1 MKIRILISLVLM
13 SILFTSCSSSTDVEK
28 ISSVTV
34 SGLSLDPYD
43 VELSHSVVIPITKS
57 SAIFIMEECYESY
70 NISLGE
76 PELID
81 ENWVFNCTPEVPNF
95 QIIVS
100 RNNGNVTISEF
111 G

>member
-13 SILFTSCSSSTDVEK
+13 SILIAGCDSTDVEK

-34 SGLSLDPYD
+34 YGMSPEPYEL
-43 VELSHSVVIPITKS
+43 ELSHSVIIPITKS
-57 SAIFIMEECYESY
+57 SAIFIMEECYEDYS
-70 NISLGE
+70 ISLGE

-81 ENWVFNCTPEVPNF
+81 ENWVFFWSPEYPDFEIKVN
-95 QIIVS
+95 
-100 RNNGNVTISEF
+100 RNNGDVSISEF